1 MASTLTTTISGTIE
15 IGSGANPIAIP
26 INSVLPP
33 TTPGQLKFTYQLP
46 AGQAPTSFLSVGDLV
61 TWAATNLSSPVTAA
75 DLPSSL
81 TTLSVAVDN
90 LLIDTQ
96 GEFELG
102 MLFGSDTGGKW
113 NPTWTPF
120 AGVALLEKLSLANV
134 KIEFD
139 YGAPAP

>member
-15 IGSGANPIAIP
+15 IGSIPIP
-26 INSVLPP
+26 INTVLPP
-33 TTPGQLKFTYQLP
+33 ATPGQLKFTYELP
-46 AGQAPTSFLSVGDLV
+46 ANQPPTSFLSVGELV
-61 TWAATNLSSPVTAA
+61 DWAATNLGSPITKA
-75 DLPSSL
+75 DLPTSL
-81 TTLSVAVDN
+81 TTLSVAVNN

-120 AGVALLEKLSLANV
+120 ASIAVLDKLSLANV